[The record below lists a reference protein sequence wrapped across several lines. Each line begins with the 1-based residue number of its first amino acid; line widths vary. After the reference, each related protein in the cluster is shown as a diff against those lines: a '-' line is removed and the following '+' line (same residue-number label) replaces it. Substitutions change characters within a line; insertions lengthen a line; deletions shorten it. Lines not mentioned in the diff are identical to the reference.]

1 MKFKR
6 KWDFFRKCWR
16 ISTRAVRPEFPRGP
30 TASVFLRN
38 LFNYHKYHSAVL
50 YKTDIKKIN
59 QISIS
64 HKKRFMSFTFSAT
77 NWYKPLRL
85 VLQFYGWF
93 SFWLLGKWLSLSYTT
108 TTPPPQVPEVTRS
121 SFLKTFFDFLQKTFK
136 FWFYITT
143 SGFQEDA

>member
-1 MKFKR
+1 MFKR
-6 KWDFFRKCWR
+6 KWDFFRKCRR
-16 ISTRAVRPEFPRGP
+16 ISTRAVRPKFPRGP
-30 TASVFLRN
+30 TASGYLRN
-38 LFNYHKYHSAVL
+38 LFTYHKYHSAVL

-108 TTPPPQVPEVTRS
+108 TTPPPPS
-121 SFLKTFFDFLQKTFK
+121 SWRNKVVFFKNFFRYFAKNV
-136 FWFYITT
+136 
-143 SGFQEDA
+143 